1 MSLYHNFAP
10 PELFGLCVDSLST
23 IILPILGFFEN
34 VFYSKP
40 RSGEIMVAIIL
51 NDKSIAT

>member
-10 PELFGLCVDSLST
+10 PELFGLCIDSLST
-23 IILPILGFFEN
+23 IISPILGFFEN
-34 VFYSKP
+34 VFYTKP